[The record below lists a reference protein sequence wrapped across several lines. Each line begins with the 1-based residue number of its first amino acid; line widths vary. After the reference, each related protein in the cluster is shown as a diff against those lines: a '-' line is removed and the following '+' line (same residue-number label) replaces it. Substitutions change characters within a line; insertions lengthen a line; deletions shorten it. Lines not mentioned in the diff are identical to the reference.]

1 MNDNMETKKFYS
13 RFEYLEK
20 SLRFISNSLEM
31 VLTLGDFQE
40 NINKKDDPVRI
51 LKDTE
56 ERVNKLIKFEACALY
71 LIDKE
76 SADFILKQCGQDQF
90 KEYIEDEVKFMTDE
104 GFFAWALRE
113 KKGIFI
119 LSKDKARKFLL
130 HPIATYSGIRGM
142 FLGLLPDNKVE
153 IPDGSTSLLSLI
165 LLNAANALESIE
177 FYNLMHHQNLI
188 LEKKVEKRTIKLQQA
203 VERAKEL
210 ALAANMA
217 EKSKAQFLANMSHE
231 IRTPMN
237 GVIGFADMLLD
248 TDLNEEQTDFVMT
261 IKRSGDALLLL
272 INDILDFSKI
282 EADELDFEETDFDL
296 ELLAHDVC
304 ELIRPKIKS
313 KPIEILCRIDEN
325 LPAKIKGDPLRIRQ
339 VLTNLMGNAPKFT
352 EVGEIELSLDVEE
365 EKNDKIMIHA
375 KIRDTGIGIE
385 SDKLDSIFKPFQQ
398 ADGSTT
404 RKYGG
409 TGLGLSI
416 CKKMSNLMQGDAW
429 VESEVNKGSIF
440 HFTAWLKQ
448 AENKKDKK
456 PARFTPVV
464 LSGKNV
470 LIVDDNLAH
479 LDILTSVLK
488 SAGMNVTALDK
499 SEDTLPAL
507 QKTINNG
514 GKFDLCILDILM
526 PGLNGYDLA
535 KQIRISGFK
544 DLPLIALSSIGGR
557 DTDKLEKAGFSGF
570 FAKPVRK
577 EKLYRMMERILGI
590 SKDQGGQGLIREPK
604 ISARYSVREEIKHST
619 SILLAE
625 DNPVNQKL
633 ATMML
638 TKAGYE
644 VAVANNGKDA
654 LEKYTGA
661 PDKFDLIFMDIQMP
675 EMDGFEAT
683 QKIRQWENN
692 NPGAQQLNSIPIVA
706 MTANAMKGDRE
717 MCLKAGMNDYVTKPI
732 KREIVFA
739 VLEKQISKKISGYKR
754 TFAT

>member
-1 MNDNMETKKFYS
+1 MNDNMETKKLYS

-20 SLRFISNSLEM
+20 SLRFINNSLEM

-40 NINKKDDPVRI
+40 NINKKDDPARI

-71 LIDKE
+71 LIDEE
-76 SADFILKQCGQDQF
+76 SADFILKQCGQSRF
-90 KEYIEDEVKFMTDE
+90 KEYIEDEVKFMTDK

-119 LSKDKARKFLL
+119 LSKDQARKFLL

-142 FLGLLPDNKVE
+142 FVGLMPDNKLE

-177 FYNLMHHQNLI
+177 FHNLMHQQNFI
-188 LEKKVEKRTIKLQQA
+188 LEKKVEKRTIELQQA
-203 VERAKEL
+203 VERSKEL
-210 ALAANMA
+210 ALAANLA
-217 EKSKAQFLANMSHE
+217 EKAKSRFLANMSHE

-248 TDLNEEQTDFVMT
+248 TELNEEQNDFVMT

-282 EADELDFEETDFDL
+282 EADEIDFEELDFDL
-296 ELLAHDVC
+296 ELLAYDVC
-304 ELIRPKIKS
+304 ELIRPKIES

-325 LPAKIKGDPLRIRQ
+325 LPAKVNGDPLRIRQ

-352 EVGEIELSLDVEE
+352 EAGEIELSIDVEKE
-365 EKNDKIMIHA
+365 ENDRIMVHA

-385 SDKLDSIFKPFQQ
+385 NDKLDSIFEPFQQ

-470 LIVDDNLAH
+470 LIVDDNLTH
-479 LDILTSVLK
+479 LDILTHLLK
-488 SAGMNVTALDK
+488 NAGMNVTALNK

-544 DLPLIALSSIGGR
+544 DLPVIALSSVSGR
-557 DTDKLEKAGFSGF
+557 DTERFEEAGFDGF
-570 FAKPVRK
+570 FAKPVRR
-577 EKLYRMMERILGI
+577 EKLYRMMERILGAG
-590 SKDQGGQGLIREPK
+590 KDQRGKGLILEPK
-604 ISARYSVREEIKHST
+604 ISTRYSIREEMKHST

-633 ATMML
+633 TKMML
-638 TKAGYE
+638 TKAGYK
-644 VAVANNGKDA
+644 VAVANNGKEA
-654 LEKYTGA
+654 LEKYTVA

-683 QKIRQWENN
+683 QKIREWEDSSSS
-692 NPGAQQLNSIPIVA
+692 AQQIKSIPIVA

-717 MCLKAGMNDYVTKPI
+717 MCLEAGMDDYVTKPI

-739 VLEKQISKKISGYKR
+739 AIENHILKNQ
-754 TFAT
+754 

>member
-1 MNDNMETKKFYS
+1 METRKLYS

-20 SLRFISNSLEM
+20 SLKFINNSLEM

-71 LIDKE
+71 LINEE
-76 SADFILKQCGQDQF
+76 SADFILKQCGQSRF
-90 KEYIEDEVKFMTDE
+90 KEYIEDEVQFMTDE
-104 GFFAWALRE
+104 GLFAWALRE
-113 KKGIFI
+113 KKGVFI
-119 LSKDKARKFLL
+119 LSKDQTRKFLM
-130 HPIATYSGIRGM
+130 HPIATYSGIKGM
-142 FLGLLPDNKVE
+142 FVGLMPDNKLK
-153 IPDGSTSLLSLI
+153 IPDGAKTLLSLI

-177 FYNLMHHQNLI
+177 FCNLIHQQNLL
-188 LEKKVEKRTIKLQQA
+188 LEKKVKKRTIELQQA
-203 VERAKEL
+203 VERSKEL
-210 ALAANMA
+210 ALNANLA
-217 EKSKAQFLANMSHE
+217 EQAKSRFLANMSHE

-237 GVIGFADMLLD
+237 GIIGFADMLLD
-248 TDLNEEQTDFVMT
+248 TELNEEQHDFVMT

-282 EADELDFEETDFDL
+282 EADELDFEELDFDL
-296 ELLAHDVC
+296 ELLAYDVC
-304 ELIRPKIKS
+304 ELVRPKIES

-325 LPAKIKGDPLRIRQ
+325 LPAKVKGDPLRVRQ
-339 VLTNLMGNAPKFT
+339 VLINLMGNAPKFT
-352 EVGEIELSLDVEE
+352 EAGEIELSINVEKE
-365 EKNDKIMIHA
+365 ENDRILVHA

-385 SDKLDSIFKPFQQ
+385 KDKLDSIFEPFQQ

-416 CKKMSNLMQGDAW
+416 CKKMSNLMQGDVW
-429 VESEVNKGSIF
+429 VESEVDKGSIF
-440 HFTAWLKQ
+440 HFTVWLKQ

-456 PARFTPVV
+456 NARFTPVV

-470 LIVDDNLAH
+470 LIVDDNLTH
-479 LDILTSVLK
+479 LDILTSLLK

-499 SEDTLPAL
+499 SEETIPAL

-526 PGLNGYDLA
+526 PGLNGYDLV
-535 KQIRISGFK
+535 KQIRLSGFK
-544 DLPLIALSSIGGR
+544 DLPVIALSSVYGR
-557 DTDKLEKAGFSGF
+557 DTKRFEEAGFDAF
-570 FAKPVRK
+570 FAKPVRR
-577 EKLYRMMERILGI
+577 EKLYRMMERILGAG
-590 SKDQGGQGLIREPK
+590 KDQRGEGLIREPK
-604 ISARYSVREEIKHST
+604 ISTRYSIREEIKHSA

-633 ATMML
+633 AKMML
-638 TKAGYE
+638 SKAGYE
-644 VAVANNGKDA
+644 VTVANNGKEV
-654 LEKYTGA
+654 LEKYTAA
-661 PDKFDLIFMDIQMP
+661 PGKFDLVFMDIQMP

-683 QKIRQWENN
+683 RKIREWENN
-692 NPGAQQLNSIPIVA
+692 NPNAQQIKSIPIIA

-717 MCLKAGMNDYVTKPI
+717 MCLEAGMDDYVAKPI
-732 KREIVFA
+732 KRETVFA
-739 VLEKQISKKISGYKR
+739 AIENHILRSQ
-754 TFAT
+754 

>member
-1 MNDNMETKKFYS
+1 MNDNMETKKLYS

-20 SLRFISNSLEM
+20 SLRFINNSLEM

-56 ERVNKLIKFEACALY
+56 GRVNKLIKFEACALY
-71 LIDKE
+71 LIDE
-76 SADFILKQCGQDQF
+76 ENSDFILKQCGKSRF
-90 KEYIEDEVKFMTDE
+90 KKYIKDEVKFMTDE

-113 KKGIFI
+113 KKGVFI
-119 LSKDKARKFLL
+119 LSKDQARKFLM
-130 HPIATYSGIRGM
+130 HPIATYSGIKGM
-142 FLGLLPDNKVE
+142 FVGLMPDNKLE
-153 IPDGSTSLLSLI
+153 ISDGSTTLLSLI

-177 FYNLMHHQNLI
+177 FYNLIHHQNLV
-188 LEKKVEKRTIKLQQA
+188 LEKKVEKRTIELQQA
-203 VERAKEL
+203 VERSKEL
-210 ALAANMA
+210 ALKANMA
-217 EKSKAQFLANMSHE
+217 EKAKSRFLANMSHE

-248 TDLNEEQTDFVMT
+248 TELNEEQDDFVMT

-282 EADELDFEETDFDL
+282 EADELDFEELDFDL
-296 ELLAHDVC
+296 ELLAYDVC

-313 KPIEILCRIDEN
+313 KPIEILCRIDEK
-325 LPAKIKGDPLRIRQ
+325 LPAKVKGDPLRVRQ

-352 EVGEIELSLDVEE
+352 EAGEIELSIDVEKE
-365 EKNDKIMIHA
+365 ENDRILVHA

-385 SDKLDSIFKPFQQ
+385 KDKLDSIFEPFQQ

-429 VESEVNKGSIF
+429 VESKVNKGSIF

-456 PARFTPVV
+456 TAKFTPVV

-470 LIVDDNLAH
+470 LIVDDNLTH
-479 LDILTSVLK
+479 LDILTPLLK
-488 SAGMNVTALDK
+488 NAGMNVTALNK
-499 SEDTLPAL
+499 SEDTLPTL

-544 DLPLIALSSIGGR
+544 DLPVIALSSVSGR
-557 DTDKLEKAGFSGF
+557 DAESFEEAGFDGF
-570 FAKPVRK
+570 FAKPIRR
-577 EKLYRMMERILGI
+577 EKLYRMMKRILGAG
-590 SKDQGGQGLIREPK
+590 KDQRGKGLIREPK
-604 ISARYSVREEIKHST
+604 ISTRYSIREEMKHST

-633 ATMML
+633 AKMML
-638 TKAGYE
+638 TKAGYN
-644 VAVANNGKDA
+644 VAVANNGKEA
-654 LEKYTGA
+654 LEKYTAA
-661 PDKFDLIFMDIQMP
+661 PDKFDLVFMDIQMP

-683 QKIRQWENN
+683 QKIREWENN
-692 NPGAQQLNSIPIVA
+692 NPSAQQIKSIPIVA

-717 MCLKAGMNDYVTKPI
+717 MCLKAGMDDYVSKPI

-739 VLEKQISKKISGYKR
+739 AIENHILKNQ
-754 TFAT
+754 

>member
-1 MNDNMETKKFYS
+1 MNDNMETKKLYS
-13 RFEYLEK
+13 RFEYLEN
-20 SLRFISNSLEM
+20 SLRFINNSLEM

-40 NINKKDDPVRI
+40 NINKKDDPVLI

-71 LIDKE
+71 LIDAE
-76 SADFILKQCGQDQF
+76 NADFILKQCEQSRF
-90 KEYIEDEVKFMTDE
+90 KEYIENEVNFMTDE

-119 LSKDKARKFLL
+119 LSKDQARKFLM

-142 FLGLLPDNKVE
+142 FVGLMPDNKLE
-153 IPDGSTSLLSLI
+153 IPDGSTTLLSLI

-177 FYNLMHHQNLI
+177 FYNLIHHQNLV
-188 LEKKVEKRTIKLQQA
+188 LEKKVKKRTIALQQA
-203 VERAKEL
+203 VDRAKEL
-210 ALAANMA
+210 AVAANMA
-217 EKSKAQFLANMSHE
+217 EKAKSRFLANMSHE

-248 TDLNEEQTDFVMT
+248 TELNEEQDDFVMT

-282 EADELDFEETDFDL
+282 EADELDFEEIDFDL
-296 ELLAHDVC
+296 ELLAYDVC
-304 ELIRPKIKS
+304 ELIRPKIES
-313 KPIEILCRIDEN
+313 KPIEILCRIDEK
-325 LPAKIKGDPLRIRQ
+325 LPAKVKGDPLRVRQ
-339 VLTNLMGNAPKFT
+339 ALTNLMGNAPKFT
-352 EVGEIELSLDVEE
+352 EAGEIELSINVEKE
-365 EKNDKIMIHA
+365 ENDRILIHA

-385 SDKLDSIFKPFQQ
+385 KDKLDSIFEPFQQ

-416 CKKMSNLMQGDAW
+416 CKKMSNLMEGNAW
-429 VESEVNKGSIF
+429 VESKVNKGSIF

-456 PARFTPVV
+456 DKKIAKSTPVA

-470 LIVDDNLAH
+470 LIVDDNLTH
-479 LDILTSVLK
+479 LDILTHLLK
-488 SAGMNVTALDK
+488 NAGMNVTALDK
-499 SEDTLPAL
+499 SEDTLPTL
-507 QKTINNG
+507 QKAINNG
-514 GKFDLCILDILM
+514 GRFDLCILDILM

-544 DLPLIALSSIGGR
+544 DLPVIALSSISGR
-557 DTDKLEKAGFSGF
+557 DAERFEEAGFDGF
-570 FAKPVRK
+570 FAKPIRR
-577 EKLYRMMERILGI
+577 EKLYRMMERILGAG
-590 SKDQGGQGLIREPK
+590 KNQREKGLILEPK
-604 ISARYSVREEIKHST
+604 ISTRYSIREEMKHST

-633 ATMML
+633 AKMML

-644 VAVANNGKDA
+644 VEVANNGKEA
-654 LEKYTGA
+654 LEKYTDS

-683 QKIRQWENN
+683 RKIRKWENN
-692 NPGAQQLNSIPIVA
+692 NPSAQQIKGIPIVA

-717 MCLKAGMNDYVTKPI
+717 MCLEAGMDDYVTKPI
-732 KREIVFA
+732 KREIVFD
-739 VLEKQISKKISGYKR
+739 VLEKQILESKISR
-754 TFAT
+754 L

>member
-1 MNDNMETKKFYS
+1 MNDNMKTKKIYS
-13 RFEYLEK
+13 RFEYLEN
-20 SLRFISNSLEM
+20 SLRFINNSLEM
-31 VLTLGDFQE
+31 VLTLGDFQK
-40 NINKKDDPVRI
+40 NINKQDDPVRI

-71 LIDKE
+71 LINE
-76 SADFILKQCGQDQF
+76 ENADFTLKQCGQEQF
-90 KEYIEDEVKFMTDE
+90 KEYIENEVKFMTDE

-119 LSKDKARKFLL
+119 LSKNQTRKFLL

-142 FLGLLPDNKVE
+142 FVGLVPNNKLK
-153 IPDGSTSLLSLI
+153 IPDGSINLLSLI
-165 LLNAANALESIE
+165 LLNTANALESIE
-177 FYNLMHHQNLI
+177 FYNLIHDQNLL
-188 LEKKVEKRTIKLQQA
+188 LEKKINQRTIELQEA

-217 EKSKAQFLANMSHE
+217 EKSKSQFLANMSHE

-248 TDLNEEQTDFVMT
+248 TDLDEEQTDFVMT

-282 EADELDFEETDFDL
+282 EADELDFEEIDFDL
-296 ELLAHDVC
+296 ELLAYDVC
-304 ELIRPKIKS
+304 EIVRPKIES

-325 LPAKIKGDPLRIRQ
+325 LPARVKGDPLRIRQ

-352 EVGEIELSLDVEE
+352 KFGEIELSIDVEQE
-365 EKNDKIMIHA
+365 ENDKIMVHTR
-375 KIRDTGIGIE
+375 IRDTGIGIE
-385 SDKLDSIFKPFQQ
+385 SDKLDSIFTPFQQ

-416 CKKMSNLMQGDAW
+416 CKKMSNLMQGDTW
-429 VESEVNKGSIF
+429 VESEINKGSIF
-440 HFTAWLKQ
+440 HFTTWLKK
-448 AENKKDKK
+448 AENKKNKK
-456 PARFTPVV
+456 IIEFTSVN

-470 LIVDDNLAH
+470 LIVDDNLTH
-479 LDILTSVLK
+479 LDILTRVLQ

-499 SEDTLPAL
+499 SEETIPTL
-507 QKTINNG
+507 QKAIKNG
-514 GKFDLCILDILM
+514 SKFDLCILDILM

-535 KQIRISGFK
+535 QQIKISGFK
-544 DLPLIALSSIGGR
+544 NIPLIALSSVSGR
-557 DTDKLEKAGFSGF
+557 DTNKFKKAGFDGF
-570 FAKPVRK
+570 FAKPVRR
-577 EKLYRMMERILGI
+577 EKLYRMIEKILGVT
-590 SKDQGGQGLIREPK
+590 KDQCEKGLVQEPK
-604 ISARYSVREEIKHST
+604 ISTRYSVQEEMKYST

-633 ATMML
+633 AKMML

-644 VAVANNGKDA
+644 VTVANNGKETF
-654 LEKYTGA
+654 EKYIAT
-661 PDKFDLIFMDIQMP
+661 PDKFNFIFMDIQMP

-683 QKIRQWENN
+683 QKIREWENN
-692 NPGAQQLNSIPIVA
+692 ISSTRQLGRIPIVA
-706 MTANAMKGDRE
+706 MTANAMKGDRK
-717 MCLKAGMNDYVTKPI
+717 MCLKAGMDDYVTKPI

-739 VLEKQISKKISGYKR
+739 AIEKQIGTGTK
-754 TFAT
+754 